1 MKQDI
6 LQEIKK
12 LKGIL
17 PDNDFTK
24 RSRFSILS
32 SPQKQNLFS
41 FSQFSEM
48 FNFSL
53 SLALTALLV
62 IGTIGGVKYLQKSPL
77 PLKLAGLDSAIL
89 KAEAESFGID
99 VKISK
104 LAYQEQKNTEIQKA
118 LQETANNNPVYFEKI
133 ILDKETENMTL
144 DSLEN
149 PLINKALDEL
159 VK

>member
-1 MKQDI
+1 MNQNF
-6 LQEIKK
+6 LEELKK
-12 LKGIL
+12 LKGIT
-17 PDNDFTK
+17 PDSDFVK

-32 SPQKQNLFS
+32 SPQKQKLFS
-41 FSQFSEM
+41 LSQFGEI

-53 SLALTALLV
+53 SLALTSLLV

-77 PLKLAGLDSAIL
+77 PLKLAGLDSSIL

-104 LAYQEQKNTEIQKA
+104 LTYQEEKNKEIQKA
-118 LQETANNNPVYFEKI
+118 LKETINDNPVYFEKV
-133 ILDKETENMTL
+133 ILDKETENMSL
-144 DSLEN
+144 DTPEN
-149 PLINKALDEL
+149 PLINKALNEL